1 MASGVPGV
9 VTDVGDAAEIV
20 ADTGLRVPPADSVA
34 LAQALDD
41 LLSAPADLRQGLGRR
56 ARERVL
62 THYGLAAMVEHSAAL
77 YRELAGTS

>member
-1 MASGVPGV
+1 
-9 VTDVGDAAEIV
+9 
-20 ADTGLRVPPADSVA
+20 VA

-41 LLSAPADLRQGLGRR
+41 LLSAPADLRQRLGRR